1 MPRNLMMQK
10 KYRANAL
17 VPREGERGGEVE
29 GERERERGTLPL
41 PLMLEIYFA
50 TVRIVSNLKREWK
63 ARERC
68 SMSKQN

>member
-17 VPREGERGGEVE
+17 IPWGGGRKGKRREG
-29 GERERERGTLPL
+29 RERGTLLL

-50 TVRIVSNLKREWK
+50 TVRIVSNLKRASE

-68 SMSKQN
+68 SMNKQN